1 MGYFKKKA
9 SGPKNGHRGR
19 GRGLHPRG
27 PAPLK
32 KYTRP
37 PPRRA
42 MDAHKG
48 GGEGRAG
55 FYYLGWGGVGG
66 ASARRVAR
74 SAWWFRISSI
84 KPLARPSLIRAGHSP
99 SWDVIKG
106 LPGGLPAP
114 ANPGTPGLRLRGNVG
129 CPPPIPPFFPPP
141 PSWRSPAASARPA
154 PAGYGWV
161 GGGIY
166 FPPGRG
172 LGKAVYHIPPL
183 KN

>member
-1 MGYFKKKA
+1 
-9 SGPKNGHRGR
+9 
-19 GRGLHPRG
+19 
-27 PAPLK
+27 
-32 KYTRP
+32 
-37 PPRRA
+37 

-74 SAWWFRISSI
+74 SAWWCRISSI
-84 KPLARPSLIRAGHSP
+84 KPLARPSTIRAGHSP

-129 CPPPIPPFFPPP
+129 CPPHTPLF
-141 PSWRSPAASARPA
+141 SPTSLLAVARCLGTPR
-154 PAGYGWV
+154 PGGVWL
-161 GGGIY
+161 GGGDLL
-166 FPPGRG
+166 PPGPEAGEGCLSYPPVNKLKKHSRFCHTSG
-172 LGKAVYHIPPL
+172 NIGDRVGSIVLGAPGELLAGFGGPRTVL
-183 KN
+183 